1 MCWQKEIEL
10 LFKYI
15 SSKNKL
21 IVSVPTSFVSSDE
34 YDKVVNENIELC
46 AKIVEISQNER
57 ILNEIIVGN
66 KQTIDELKKEN
77 DLLKEKLT
85 KFEKANELLNNRI
98 KKLENQQIYEKYVI
112 AIQYIN
118 RLYKLESVLK
128 DDGDLVASK
137 KLKHLRQDRVGSFH
151 YIYENDDSDEET
163 QYKINLLHKKLI
175 SVPELPSASA
185 GNSCLT

>member
-1 MCWQKEIEL
+1 MAT
-10 LFKYI
+10 KYI

-77 DLLKEKLT
+77 DLLKQKLT
-85 KFEKANELLNNRI
+85 KCEKANELLNNRI
-98 KKLENQQIYEKYVI
+98 KKLENQQIYE
-112 AIQYIN
+112 
-118 RLYKLESVLK
+118 
-128 DDGDLVASK
+128 
-137 KLKHLRQDRVGSFH
+137 
-151 YIYENDDSDEET
+151 
-163 QYKINLLHKKLI
+163 
-175 SVPELPSASA
+175 
-185 GNSCLT
+185 